1 MVLRF
6 RNRKEA
12 GKMLAQNLTAYANE
26 ENLLVLALPR
36 GGVPVAFEVAKAL
49 NAPLDVCI
57 VRKLG
62 VPGHKELA
70 MGAIASGGIGVL
82 NSDVIN
88 TLGIDKETIQAVAAE
103 ELQELQ
109 RRDRTYRGDALPLNV
124 ENKTVILIDDGI
136 ATGSTMRA
144 AIGILQQQQPQKIV
158 VAIPVAPASTYKELQ
173 SEVDEIVCL
182 QIPEILSAIG
192 LWYEDFAQTTD
203 EEVKEI
209 LDLQSVNFL
218 N

>member
-88 TLGIDKETIQAVAAE
+88 TLGIDKEAIQAVAAE

-209 LDLQSVNFL
+209 LDLRF
-218 N
+218 

>member
-88 TLGIDKETIQAVAAE
+88 TLGIDKEAIQAVAVE

-109 RRDRTYRGDALPLNV
+109 RRDRTYRGDAPPLNV

-144 AIGILQQQQPQKIV
+144 AIAILQQQQPQKIV

-209 LDLQSVNFL
+209 LDLRF
-218 N
+218 